1 MADRADSLNCFED
14 SLEDLI
20 TGYED
25 EFVTEDT
32 LLTALEDVEN
42 LGDIDMDLLSNV
54 EYTQPQMKEF
64 LSQSADFQTSD
75 FDTGV
80 GDFNQQHPVEFSIQY
95 TETLSPGYTETLSP
109 GYTETLSPGYTETL
123 SPGYTNTQPLSPGSP
138 RQQFPEKI
146 QLQPPTP
153 ATPQARTSVI
163 VGRSSPSSQNMVVE
177 GGSPPPP
184 PPLLS
189 LCGQSPPVQV
199 VRSSPAK
206 PVQTTPQSTT
216 RPASKPM
223 ILKSK
228 SLLAPQLFY
237 ANNSSGQAIHT
248 LVNTSK
254 GPVLTPGIPFTV
266 LSDHNNLKAH
276 TGHTVLTGDS
286 ETVRLAPLQVR
297 GGNVCNVTADRLPIG
312 YIAPEDRPMK
322 GVRKSGHNAIEKRYR
337 SSIND
342 RIIEL
347 KNIVAGDDA
356 KMNKSAILRKT
367 IEYIR
372 YLQGQNVKLKTEN
385 IQLKTKLGLKMENS
399 TSVRTEN
406 FPSLGV
412 NSGSLSPP
420 YSNPSH
426 SPSRQSVDTS
436 DSCPE
441 EFLMS
446 PESAGHFSTGSPVN
460 LMEGL
465 SSLTTTG
472 MMDKSRLAL
481 CMVMFTMV
489 FLNPLSPLF
498 HDTENIYRTEG
509 SMGRTILETE
519 SSISFSQLVKISSS
533 SLVLS
538 MLNVLFILAGLVRIF
553 VYGEPSLAK
562 GEAWSKYWTHRKQ
575 ADRDLGCG
583 KGKEA
588 AHHLVQAARCLGRP
602 PPVSFIDCMS
612 SLFWQLLYIILD
624 KMKLPKLVRILMNAE
639 KSESRE
645 LCWEAAETYHR
656 LHQVELCTPGTGDV
670 RGLSLALAALN
681 LARNSLARPRVHA
694 EIYLL
699 LAARLKLS
707 WPKLPRYFQRKAL
720 GKAATIASQSQSD
733 VGSELSWLLGKEGV
747 TFFLTE
753 PWTLSDLKPG
763 PGSGLTSSPPTLS
776 PVAQITR
783 CYRDSLLQAALDTV
797 ICPTAGSQITQ
808 VLPLLSAVSRSN
820 EKVGSLTGDRH
831 DLVADWWTY
840 LLKCA
845 ANWSLNKMDEAEQ
858 TYPDI
863 DCLPVAYQECEDPSY
878 VALLAVQ
885 TTHRAV
891 LAGDQHSTP
900 ALGDWCDRASEF
912 LEEAIRYFIQ
922 NGDTDDAALKNL
934 LILSLDWQLGSRTIL
949 WENSK
954 TGNSSRCSESTLQ
967 GFQQDLHS
975 LRRLAEVVPWLQNRL
990 YLHEATIRLMAG
1002 ASPGKTQQ
1010 LLDRSAM
1017 TRTGKRGLM
1026 CGKEREIY
1034 SGEREQAIA
1043 LVMACRHLPTQ
1054 LLASPGER
1062 SGMLIQAARL
1072 LDKLGDKRR
1081 LEECNNLMKKLSAN
1095 CTA

>member
-1 MADRADSLNCFED
+1 MANSLNCFQD

-20 TGYED
+20 TGYEG

-54 EYTQPQMKEF
+54 EYTNTQHQTGEF
-64 LSQSADFQTSD
+64 LSQPEDFQASD
-75 FDTGV
+75 FDPGV
-80 GDFNQQHPVEFSIQY
+80 MDFNQEQPVEFSIHY
-95 TETLSPGYTETLSP
+95 TDTHTVSPVSPG
-109 GYTETLSPGYTETL
+109 
-123 SPGYTNTQPLSPGSP
+123 
-138 RQQFPEKI
+138 QQTIK
-146 QLQPPTP
+146 LQPPTP
-153 ATPQARTSVI
+153 APGTPQVRTSVI
-163 VGRSSPSSQNMVVE
+163 VGRSSPSSQNVSIE
-177 GGSPPPP
+177 GSSPP
-184 PPLLS
+184 PPLL
-189 LCGQSPPVQV
+189 CGRSPPVQLV
-199 VRSSPAK
+199 CSPSTQ
-206 PVQTTPQSTT
+206 QTPNTPQPAA

-237 ANNSSGQAIHT
+237 ANNSTGQAIHT

-266 LSDHNNLKAH
+266 LSDQNNLKVKTVV
-276 TGHTVLTGDS
+276 TGES
-286 ETVRLAPLQVR
+286 EPVRLAPLQVR
-297 GGNVCNVTADRLPIG
+297 SNTITADKLPIG
-312 YIAPEDRPMK
+312 YIAPEDRPVK
-322 GVRKSGHNAIEKRYR
+322 GIRKSGHNAIEKRYR

-342 RIIEL
+342 RIVEL

-385 IQLKTKLGLKMENS
+385 IHLKAKLGLKLENS
-399 TSVRTEN
+399 ASAPVRAEN
-406 FPSLGV
+406 FTNLGV

-426 SPSRQSVDTS
+426 SPSRQSMDNS

-441 EFLMS
+441 EFTMS
-446 PESAGHFSTGSPVN
+446 PDSVGQYSAGSPVN
-460 LMEGL
+460 LMD
-465 SSLTTTG
+465 SITTSG

-498 HDTENIYRTEG
+498 HDTENLYRTEG

-519 SSISFSQLVKISSS
+519 SSISFSQLIKISTS
-533 SLVLS
+533 SLLLS
-538 MLNVLFILAGLVRIF
+538 MFNVLFILAGLVRIF
-553 VYGEPSLAK
+553 VYGEPCMVK

-575 ADRDLGCG
+575 ADRDLACG
-583 KGKEA
+583 KSKEA
-588 AHHLVQAARCLGRP
+588 AHHLVKAAQCLGRP

-612 SLFWQLLYIILD
+612 SLFWQMLYIILD
-624 KMKLPKLVRILMNAE
+624 KMKLPKLVRVLMNAE

-656 LHQVELCTPGTGDV
+656 LHQVELCTAGMGDV
-670 RGLSLALAALN
+670 RGLSLALTALN
-681 LARNSLARPRVHA
+681 LARNSLARPRIHA

-720 GKAATIASQSQSD
+720 GKAATIASQSD
-733 VGSELSWLLGKEGV
+733 VGSELSWLLGKEGT

-753 PWTLSDLKPG
+753 PWTLFDLKSG
-763 PGSGLTSSPPTLS
+763 PGCGLTSAPPPLS
-776 PVAQITR
+776 PVAQIAR
-783 CYRDSLLQAALDTV
+783 FFRDSQLQSALDTV
-797 ICPTAGSQITQ
+797 ICPTSGSQISQ
-808 VLPLLSAVSRSN
+808 VLPILSAVSRSN
-820 EKVGSLTGDRH
+820 EMVGSLTSDRH
-831 DLVADWWTY
+831 DLVADWWTC

-845 ANWSLNKMDEAEQ
+845 ANWSLNKMDEAKQ

-863 DCLPVAYQECEDPSY
+863 DCLPLPYQECEDPSY

-891 LAGDQHSTP
+891 LAGDIDTTP
-900 ALGDWCDRASEF
+900 TMCDHAAEF
-912 LEEAIRYFIQ
+912 LEEAVRYFIQ

-934 LILSLDWQLGSRTIL
+934 LILALDWQLGSRTIL

-954 TGNSSRCSESTLQ
+954 TVNSSRCSETTLQ
-967 GFQQDLHS
+967 GFQRDLHS
-975 LRRLAEVVPWLQNRL
+975 LRRLAEIVPWLQNRL

-1017 TRTGKRGLM
+1017 TKTNKRGLM

-1034 SGEREQAIA
+1034 SGEREHAIA

-1062 SGMLIQAARL
+1062 SGMLTQAARM

-1081 LEECNNLMKKLSAN
+1081 LDECNILMKKLSSN
-1095 CTA
+1095 WTS